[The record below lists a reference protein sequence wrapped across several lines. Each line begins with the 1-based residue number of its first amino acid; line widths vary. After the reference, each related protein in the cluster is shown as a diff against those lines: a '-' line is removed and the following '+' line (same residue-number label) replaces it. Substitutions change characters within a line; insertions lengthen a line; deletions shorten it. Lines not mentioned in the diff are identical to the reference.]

1 MAIPFQNVLQK
12 LGFSEEE
19 ALLYV
24 ANTELGEAPASTIAK
39 KTGMNR
45 STTYVYLKAME
56 QKGLVGST
64 EVNGT
69 QLFYAKDPEIVLKH
83 AEQSVSELRKALP
96 DFRALNG
103 RTSAKQPRVQYFPG
117 IGGIKTVLEDT
128 LTAKETVLTFG
139 DADMIVANLTEYYDD
154 YIHRRVA
161 AGVRTRAVL
170 IAGTV
175 GERFLDTSHDELRE
189 VRLVPQAFAM
199 PNEVKIYDGKVAIMS
214 HKAPYGGILLH
225 DHAIY
230 ETQKS
235 IFAMAWE
242 FAKPKDE

>member
-1 MAIPFQNVLQK
+1 MAIPFGDVLQR

-19 ALLYV
+19 ATLYV

-45 STTYVYLKAME
+45 STAYVYLKAME

-69 QLFYAKDPEIVLKH
+69 QLFYAKDPETVLKH

-103 RTSAKQPRVQYFPG
+103 RASAKQPRVQYFPG
-117 IGGIKTVLEDT
+117 IEGIKTVLEDT
-128 LTAKETVLTFG
+128 LSARETVLTFG
-139 DADMIVANLTEYYDD
+139 DADIIVANLAEYYND
-154 YIHRRVA
+154 YIRRRVT
-161 AGVRTRAVL
+161 AGIRTRAVL
-170 IAGTV
+170 NTGSV
-175 GERFLDTSHDELRE
+175 GKRFLDASHDELRE
-189 VRLVPQAFAM
+189 VRLVPKTFAM
-199 PNEVKIYDGKVAIMS
+199 PNEIKIYDGKVAIMS
-214 HKAPYGGILLH
+214 HKAPYGGILIH
-225 DHAIY
+225 NRAIY
-230 ETQKS
+230 KTQKS

-242 FAKPKDE
+242 FSQEK